1 MVEDKIKALK
11 QVLGLDEGFMDI
23 ELCSDMEYTFEINKQ
38 GHKEDKYLIV
48 TEQERLDY
56 MVDLIKESYVW
67 SWMYTSDE
75 LSEILEMD
83 KDEVDCFIL
92 GKFII
97 DSDIYKFYDI
107 DGELNRYIDGKHI
120 VELIE
125 KIGVEKFIINM
136 LKKIKTDDLFRTIIT
151 IKKTEYKINGFYIY
165 LI

>member
-1 MVEDKIKALK
+1 MNEDKIKALK
-11 QVLGLDEGFMDI
+11 QILGLDESFMGI
-23 ELCSDMEYTFEINKQ
+23 ELSNDMEHTFEINKQ

-97 DSDIYKFYDI
+97 NPDIYKFYDI

-151 IKKTEYKINGFYIY
+151 IKKTEYKINDFYIY